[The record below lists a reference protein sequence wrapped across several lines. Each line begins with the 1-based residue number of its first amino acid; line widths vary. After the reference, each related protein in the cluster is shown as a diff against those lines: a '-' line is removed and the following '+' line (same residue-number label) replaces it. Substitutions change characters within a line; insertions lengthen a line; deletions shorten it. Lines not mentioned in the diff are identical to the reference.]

1 MANKVKIYS
10 TLKSG
15 KVFFD
20 GARVNSKEIGTLEVL
35 AHPSISNRIRIK
47 SLTQFKRGSSTQYR
61 VFFGKLNIN
70 RIQNEA
76 GQDLVA
82 DLGMDRD
89 AVIAYVQT
97 QITKPIVT
105 EYFEYNPI
113 TDRLEANKNIEVKKH
128 GFFIGGKYKMASGN
142 SNLYY
147 EDLATKRNSYPVM
160 GEVFDQS
167 LAENQVA
174 GAGTSTPKM
183 RVFGDYQA
191 IPLGGSPVDNTSI
204 GYDGDNY
211 FPFNISGVGITTRA
225 GEAIAADQKL
235 KYEIIVDGISV
246 YIQYLDNGAIAVN
259 EDITWYFDHP
269 LDIEAGTTLRATVYK
284 VSTVDNQE
292 VIDGI
297 FQVCEGDATPTRY
310 QTTVLNRFFD
320 DKDLE
325 LISPY
330 VHYQAM
336 DFGLDSTGSTI
347 LMRDLSLGANSFL
360 QPHAVNT
367 LEAFAVGTTI
377 QIKAKGG
384 AKIIVESLPVSGASI
399 NGSYVNS
406 VLNQAVIQLN
416 EIFTNTAGFAGGG
429 GNDVTNFTLSGD
441 DLTIIL
447 ADGTSYT
454 VDVTSLG
461 VDTNKFV
468 SSGLVSG
475 SNLVLTMSDAS
486 EITID
491 ATNMINGSSGLASN
505 SGWNIS
511 YGANAND
518 SVATSTNDSTVYNQ
532 LPFYF
537 GQALEQGSEFKWNF
551 QSNGGSN
558 LIMGIW
564 DGAESPVAYNGGA
577 NTASNW
583 GTSFTYA
590 GGFTDS
596 SNSTLL
602 TTNSGSKY
610 VVSNGDAMGIRFGND
625 GHLTLIDYS
634 GATEVAVAKTTI
646 PLAVTS
652 FNMQMYTWANGV
664 LPNGIINNVDYIW
677 DIVHDFANVEAG
689 IINGI
694 LDHTV
699 LKSAI
704 SIEKGEKLM
713 FMLDE
718 VGQGDYFG
726 TNYTNASSGV
736 STAEEQLD
744 NEFKYETNEA
754 LSFEFSGT
762 GDWDVNT
769 NATYYFDNGAGVVG
783 YRKGGASTVQGMFS
797 MRFNDNGKLTIYSED
812 NGEKVATAKADP
824 AVGSSV
830 HLYFGVRAN
839 RAYYSIPVISK
850 QTIGQGSQPDV
861 NFVPT
866 VADQTVSITEGEVL
880 NFQIISSDN
889 IVNQFVETDAPSWMS
904 MNQTSGVLS
913 GTAPA
918 FVGTS
923 ADTIVVNCKAG
934 NAIGGTVD
942 FTVTV
947 TVAEVAYTN
956 SKSLSLNGTS
966 QWLQGNPT
974 VMNALDRATNGDG
987 NAWTI
992 SMWVKPDT
1000 TNTSNQT
1007 LLVYG
1012 AGDDYNGGAIT
1023 VKQSGGTSLVLNYG
1037 TVYDNIILVAGNSF
1051 VNNTWQHVMITFDG
1065 GTTGVDSNLS
1075 TDYYSRFDIYIDGVL
1090 KSNVG
1095 VASNSGYDGAISG
1108 ANPSDN
1114 IFRIGRASNVHN
1126 NYYGGIINQVAIW
1139 NSDETANLS
1148 TIYNSGATQ
1157 DLSSLTSTPSH
1168 YYEIE
1173 SSITTV
1179 TDVSG
1184 SADLTGYNFSA
1195 SDLVSDTP

>member
-147 EDLATKRNSYPVM
+147 EDLATKGNSYPVM

-183 RVFGDYQA
+183 RVFGDFQS
-191 IPLGGSPVDNTSI
+191 ISLGGSPVNDTAI
-204 GYDGDNY
+204 GYDGDNF

-583 GTSFTYA
+583 GTS
-590 GGFTDS
+590 
-596 SNSTLL
+596 LL
-602 TTNSGSKY
+602 MR
-610 VVSNGDAMGIRFGND
+610 VVLQIVQIV
-625 GHLTLIDYS
+625 LYLQLI
-634 GATEVAVAKTTI
+634 V
-646 PLAVTS
+646 
-652 FNMQMYTWANGV
+652 
-664 LPNGIINNVDYIW
+664 
-677 DIVHDFANVEAG
+677 
-689 IINGI
+689 
-694 LDHTV
+694 
-699 LKSAI
+699 
-704 SIEKGEKLM
+704 
-713 FMLDE
+713 
-718 VGQGDYFG
+718 
-726 TNYTNASSGV
+726 
-736 STAEEQLD
+736 
-744 NEFKYETNEA
+744 
-754 LSFEFSGT
+754 
-762 GDWDVNT
+762 
-769 NATYYFDNGAGVVG
+769 
-783 YRKGGASTVQGMFS
+783 
-797 MRFNDNGKLTIYSED
+797 
-812 NGEKVATAKADP
+812 
-824 AVGSSV
+824 
-830 HLYFGVRAN
+830 
-839 RAYYSIPVISK
+839 
-850 QTIGQGSQPDV
+850 
-861 NFVPT
+861 
-866 VADQTVSITEGEVL
+866 
-880 NFQIISSDN
+880 
-889 IVNQFVETDAPSWMS
+889 
-904 MNQTSGVLS
+904 VLS
-913 GTAPA
+913 
-918 FVGTS
+918 
-923 ADTIVVNCKAG
+923 
-934 NAIGGTVD
+934 
-942 FTVTV
+942 
-947 TVAEVAYTN
+947 
-956 SKSLSLNGTS
+956 
-966 QWLQGNPT
+966 
-974 VMNALDRATNGDG
+974 M
-987 NAWTI
+987 
-992 SMWVKPDT
+992 
-1000 TNTSNQT
+1000 
-1007 LLVYG
+1007 
-1012 AGDDYNGGAIT
+1012 
-1023 VKQSGGTSLVLNYG
+1023 
-1037 TVYDNIILVAGNSF
+1037 
-1051 VNNTWQHVMITFDG
+1051 
-1065 GTTGVDSNLS
+1065 
-1075 TDYYSRFDIYIDGVL
+1075 
-1090 KSNVG
+1090 
-1095 VASNSGYDGAISG
+1095 
-1108 ANPSDN
+1108 
-1114 IFRIGRASNVHN
+1114 
-1126 NYYGGIINQVAIW
+1126 
-1139 NSDETANLS
+1139 
-1148 TIYNSGATQ
+1148 
-1157 DLSSLTSTPSH
+1157 
-1168 YYEIE
+1168 
-1173 SSITTV
+1173 
-1179 TDVSG
+1179 
-1184 SADLTGYNFSA
+1184 
-1195 SDLVSDTP
+1195 